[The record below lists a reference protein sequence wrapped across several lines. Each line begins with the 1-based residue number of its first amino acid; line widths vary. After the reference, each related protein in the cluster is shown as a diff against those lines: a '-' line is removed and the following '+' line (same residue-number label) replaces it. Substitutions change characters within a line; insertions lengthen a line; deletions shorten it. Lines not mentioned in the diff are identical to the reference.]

1 VHTVRRL
8 VRPSVRQPGRR
19 QVRRRRLR
27 QLAQQILATVNVRVT
42 PGVRRGVKSY
52 GEECEEERRTCVVVD
67 TLVNV
72 SLQFRASAVES
83 TADVAVDAT
92 CLRTSTA
99 APTNTVGLHRLILL
113 LLLMLMLSR
122 Y

>member
-19 QVRRRRLR
+19 QVRRRLR
-27 QLAQQILATVNVRVT
+27 QFAQQILAAVNVRVT

-52 GEECEEERRTCVVVD
+52 GDEWEERRTCVVVD

-99 APTNTVGLHRLILL
+99 APTNTVHRLILL
-113 LLLMLMLSR
+113 LLLLMLLSR